1 MRKREAR
8 ENKRRQT
15 AETMGFACL
24 RQAGHRDTETQR
36 GRDSWN
42 EGRRGDTPVGDGK
55 CAKLLRT
62 GEILA
67 PRGAYDGGSRRL
79 RENTLGCGRKKRGN
93 GDTVSGTLV
102 RDYRIRYYLSS
113 DKLNPVN

>member
-1 MRKREAR
+1 
-8 ENKRRQT
+8 
-15 AETMGFACL
+15 MGFACL

-79 RENTLGCGRKKRGN
+79 REHTRGGGKKREETGKRGN
-93 GDTVSGTLV
+93 GQRNLGQRLPYPLLLV
-102 RDYRIRYYLSS
+102 
-113 DKLNPVN
+113 K